1 MLSLD
6 KTNPSFLLAELGF
19 QEFLSFVES
28 SLDRATA
35 AVHGIC
41 DLINRHVV
49 VIAHD
54 DWLCK
59 LLWQRVNRVDQL
71 LLCVFGK
78 CVFFRIGFCAVIDTT
93 MIGNFFI
100 RCIELNILFL
110 PLHLLSGVETDAECN
125 LVEP

>member
-1 MLSLD
+1 M
-6 KTNPSFLLAELGF
+6 
-19 QEFLSFVES
+19 ES

-49 VIAHD
+49 VITHD

-78 CVFFRIGFCAVIDTT
+78 CVFFRIGLCAVIDTA
-93 MIGNFFI
+93 MLGNFFI

>member
-1 MLSLD
+1 M
-6 KTNPSFLLAELGF
+6 
-19 QEFLSFVES
+19 ES

-41 DLINRHVV
+41 DLINHTVV

-78 CVFFRIGFCAVIDTT
+78 CVFFRIGLCGCNRHNDDRE
-93 MIGNFFI
+93 FFHQMY
-100 RCIELNILFL
+100 RTEYPVPAAFV
-110 PLHLLSGVETDAECN
+110 LLSGVETDAECN
-125 LVEP
+125 LVEPWTRKVVDSSVYEYFSVPEL

>member
-1 MLSLD
+1 MFSLD

-19 QEFLSFVES
+19 QEFLPFMES
-28 SLDRATA
+28 SLDRAAA

-59 LLWQRVNRVDQL
+59 LLWQRVNRVD
-71 LLCVFGK
+71 
-78 CVFFRIGFCAVIDTT
+78 
-93 MIGNFFI
+93 
-100 RCIELNILFL
+100 
-110 PLHLLSGVETDAECN
+110 
-125 LVEP
+125 

>member
-41 DLINRHVV
+41 DLINRHV
-49 VIAHD
+49 
-54 DWLCK
+54 
-59 LLWQRVNRVDQL
+59 
-71 LLCVFGK
+71 
-78 CVFFRIGFCAVIDTT
+78 AVSYT
-93 MIGNFFI
+93 
-100 RCIELNILFL
+100 
-110 PLHLLSGVETDAECN
+110 HLDVYKRQ
-125 LVEP
+125 V